1 MLKTKRVYE
10 APSPND
16 GLRVL
21 VDRIWPRGLSKDTA
35 RVDVWL
41 KDLAPSTALRRWFG
55 HDPARWHQFKQRY
68 EREIKANRDA
78 TERLRELL
86 TAHTT
91 VTLLFGAA
99 DIEHNQAVVLREQ
112 FKGTRRRPP
121 RKTAARRGPPP
132 ALTS

>member
-10 APSPND
+10 APSRSD

-21 VDRIWPRGLSKDTA
+21 VDRIWPRGLSKDAA

-41 KDLAPSTALRRWFG
+41 RDLAPSTALRRWFG
-55 HDPARWHQFKQRY
+55 HDPVRWMAFKRRY
-68 EREIKANRDA
+68 EREITANRDA

-86 TAHTT
+86 ATHAT

-99 DIEHNQAVVLREQ
+99 DTEHN
-112 FKGTRRRPP
+112 
-121 RKTAARRGPPP
+121 
-132 ALTS
+132 